1 MESLRILSPGV
12 GAARSKLLV
21 SSKEPTGVL
30 STVTGYSY
38 NGPPPP
44 HPVAARNLVSAAQR
58 KARQPRRDSGDLV
71 KPVCILRWGGART
84 SDTTTFQLKLV
95 QPKAQL
101 LFGTSRSLL

>member
-1 MESLRILSPGV
+1 M
-12 GAARSKLLV
+12 
-21 SSKEPTGVL
+21 
-30 STVTGYSY
+30 TGYSY
-38 NGPPPP
+38 DGPPPP

-58 KARQPRRDSGDLV
+58 KARPPRRDSGDLA